1 MPSVYLTDDEL
12 WYAIT
17 SNTNTL
23 SILIEKQFELDA
35 GLGAPDADTRLERL
49 LFNVQAI
56 DKYHCEYKDY
66 IAEVRRRYPSI

>member
-1 MPSVYLTDDEL
+1 VPSILLTDDEL
-12 WYAIT
+12 WRAIT
-17 SNTNTL
+17 SNTNAL
-23 SILIEKQFELDA
+23 SILVEQQLELDV
-35 GLGAPDADTRLERL
+35 GVEPPDSDTRLERL